1 MKHWKIPVFDVCPDL
16 PDDARFKEIKVWLSA
31 HPNVQRYAVIDDEDD
46 DLDDLPL
53 FQPSSDTGL
62 TTAIVARA
70 AAYLNE
76 ESDRTMRDRK
86 LGRIFQNIY
95 SLFKRDKS

>member
-1 MKHWKIPVFDVCPDL
+1 MEIPS
-16 PDDARFKEIKVWLSA
+16 WMSA
-31 HPNVQRYAVIDDEDD
+31 HPSVDQYAIIDDEDD
-46 DLDDLPL
+46 DLDHLSL

-62 TTAIVARA
+62 TMAIVGGA